1 MEIALPHVVV
11 RICGPGVGPD
21 LVAALDLYPLDV
33 SQARDASEARRVA
46 RGHRAVLVVVTDPP
60 DSRAA
65 IAETWS
71 EFPRTPI
78 VLVAPA
84 TTAADARHRAIEPT
98 GSVSEAGWVDSIS
111 GGLPLEDICWH
122 ALEAVGRAAMLE
134 SNADQPIG
142 PVLLEVDDAGCV
154 TSVARNE
161 GLMVNGRH
169 VGPGDSLLHL
179 IAAADRAPFAQALGR
194 MQAGEIRF
202 APLRILDMRGGSHA
216 ASAAMRCV
224 EAGHYAVVVQP
235 LLSGGPIVGRHVN
248 NRDPITGLLTRWAV
262 ASTLESL
269 ARSDPEG
276 RGPVLLVLK
285 LDNFSA
291 ISEYIGHEATDA
303 VLVRV
308 ASIMSGVLSYPAVCS
323 RVMGDTF
330 LACLPGCGIDAGL
343 HAAEHLIRGVDEI
356 DVPGFSAGFHI
367 RASIGIAAASRKDY
381 DLALRLADAA
391 ATEARAAGG
400 DRAIVAQ
407 APAATA
413 VARDL
418 AAAMDVGAWEV
429 WLQPVAAEPGGH
441 VVFHEALARFGNGC
455 GRVISRPDFFA
466 LGRAQGLLERF
477 DRMMLQRVV
486 ELLAAHPDGKISVN
500 VSLESFVSDAFPA
513 SYLDP
518 LRAIPNGPARMILE
532 IPPHVLAM
540 PAAGVRSRLEALAA
554 AGVAVAADD
563 FGSGIC
569 RLQDLARFP
578 LAIVKLDEL
587 VTGYVDDDPLQRE
600 FVRTVVNVCR
610 AQGVMTVAEY
620 TRSPEQWQRLVC
632 DGVDWFQGELLG
644 MPAPAAVVL
653 ATPPVAGGAPL
664 EPAASA

>member
-11 RICGPGVGPD
+11 RICGPGVGPE
-21 LVAALDLYPLDV
+21 LVAALDLHPLEI

-46 RGHRAVLVVVTDPP
+46 RGRRAVLVVVTDPT
-60 DSRAA
+60 DARAA

-78 VLVAPA
+78 VLVAH
-84 TTAADARHRAIEPT
+84 TVADATHLAIASP
-98 GSVSEAGWVDSIS
+98 GSVSEKGWVDSIS
-111 GGLPLEDICWH
+111 GGLPLAEICWH
-122 ALEAVGRAAMLE
+122 VLEAVGRAAMLE
-134 SNADQPIG
+134 SGADHPIG
-142 PVLLEVDDAGCV
+142 PVLLEVDEAGCV
-154 TSVARNE
+154 TSVARAE
-161 GLMVNGRH
+161 GLLVDGRR
-169 VGPGDSLLHL
+169 VGPGASLLNVV
-179 IAAADRAPFAQALGR
+179 APADRAPFAQALGR
-194 MQAGEIRF
+194 MQPGEIRF

-216 ASAAMRCV
+216 ASMAMRCV
-224 EAGHYAVVVQP
+224 EAGRYAMVVQP

-276 RGPVLLVLK
+276 RGLVLLVLK
-285 LDNFSA
+285 LDNFAA

-308 ASIMSGVLSYPAVCS
+308 ASVMSGVLAYPAVCS

-330 LACLPGCGIDAGL
+330 LACLPGGGIDAVV
-343 HAAEHLIRGVDEI
+343 HAAELLIRGVNEI
-356 DVPGFSAGFHI
+356 DVPGFSGGFHI
-367 RASIGIAAASRKDY
+367 RASAGVAAASRRDY

-407 APAATA
+407 TPVATA

-441 VVFHEALARFGNGC
+441 AVFHEALARFGNGC

-477 DRMMLQRVV
+477 DRMMLQRVI
-486 ELLAAHPDGKISVN
+486 ELLAAHPEAKISVN
-500 VSLESFVSDAFPA
+500 VSLESFMSDAFPG

-518 LRAIPNGPARMILE
+518 LRTIPNGHARLILE
-532 IPPHVLAM
+532 IPPHGLAM

-554 AGVAVAADD
+554 AGVAVATDD

-569 RLQDLARFP
+569 QLQDLARYP

-600 FVRTVVNVCR
+600 FVRTVVDVCR
-610 AQGVMTVAEY
+610 ARGIMTVAEY
-620 TRSPEQWQRLVC
+620 TRSPEQWKRLVC

-653 ATPPVAGGAPL
+653 ATPPVAGGIAL